1 MTSSPIDTPDR
12 SRGRLL
18 LLSGLGLALLG
29 VVAYVVQISLERLVV
44 PWYMPALAL
53 LGVALVLTSLAK
65 RRTVWRMLALVAVV
79 LLAGLELAFL
89 YTVRLPA
96 YTGPIAVGRPFPAFE
111 AKRADST
118 PFTQDDLAGE
128 ARHVLVFFRGRW

>member
-18 LLSGLGLALLG
+18 ALSGLGLALLG
-29 VVAYVVQISLERLVV
+29 VVAYVVQILLQRLVV

-89 YTVRLPA
+89 YMVRLPA
-96 YTGPIAVGRPFPAFE
+96 YTGPIAVGRPFPAF
-111 AKRADST
+111 AANRADGT
-118 PFTQDDLAGE
+118 PFTQDNLAGD
-128 ARHVLVFFRGRW
+128 AHHVLVFFRGRW